1 MSEGTMEKGSERE
14 GAVNKAMTW
23 REALSW
29 GKDILLKAEI
39 PDGQW
44 DSERL
49 FEFSVDCDR
58 TGLLLN
64 GNEILSEEQENRY
77 RDLIEKRK
85 SRVPLQYLTG
95 EQEFMG
101 LPFYVNQN
109 VLIPRQ
115 DTECLVE
122 VVLKAL
128 EESSL
133 REKASEGTEDAKE
146 KGTGSGKIRVL
157 DLCTGSGCI
166 GISIGKLAGEAQRKK
181 EGAPKADIP
190 KEDTPKGDAP
200 TENCCIDVV
209 CSDISAKALEVAK
222 RNAARNSVEV
232 TLIESNLFEN
242 ITGKFHVIVSNP
254 PYITGAEMEELMPEV
269 RLFEPEMALY
279 GMEDGLYFYREIVRQ
294 APEYL
299 EENGMLFFEIGC
311 SQGQEVSGLMEQAGF
326 QDIRIEKDLA
336 GLDRIVYGR
345 I

>member
-1 MSEGTMEKGSERE
+1 MSEGTMEKEAE
-14 GAVNKAMTW
+14 KEKAVNKTMTW
-23 REALSW
+23 REALNW
-29 GKDILLKAEI
+29 GKTVLLAAEI

-44 DSERL
+44 DAERL
-49 FEFSVDCDR
+49 FLFVMNCDR
-58 TGLLLN
+58 TRFLLN
-64 GNEILSEEQENRY
+64 SNAIVSEEQKTRY

-85 SRVPLQYLTG
+85 KHVPLQYLTG

-122 VVLKAL
+122 AVLKVL
-128 EESSL
+128 EGY
-133 REKASEGTEDAKE
+133 RHAKASERTEDAQE
-146 KGTGSGKIRVL
+146 KNAGFDRAAESGKIRVL

-166 GISIGKLAGEAQRKK
+166 GISIGKLAGKGQRQTEDTLK
-181 EGAPKADIP
+181 EGALDKVAS
-190 KEDTPKGDAP
+190 
-200 TENCCIDVV
+200 TENCCVNVV

-222 RNAARNSVEV
+222 RNAARNGVEV
-232 TLIESNLFEN
+232 TLIESNLFGK
-242 ITGKFHVIVSNP
+242 ITGKFHMIVSNP
-254 PYITGAEMEELMPEV
+254 PYVTGAEMEELMPEV
-269 RLFEPEMALY
+269 RLFEPKEALY

-294 APEYL
+294 ASGYL

-311 SQGQEVSGLMEQAGF
+311 RQGQEVSGLMEQAGF
-326 QDIRIEKDLA
+326 RDIRIEKDLA